1 MLLVIISVIGDN
13 NPNEESVT
21 KCEILVV
28 GRQDR
33 LRYPWR
39 NADDNVEMEEIAK
52 NAIDGFVFVEKAVVR
67 NNVALWKR
75 IAFALFVIRLRYTT
89 KRGSAKKKCF
99 VDV

>member
-13 NPNEESVT
+13 NPNEESAT

-75 IAFALFVIRLRYTT
+75 IALPCSLLGYTT